1 MKKRFLRWFAVL
13 ALLVGGSAG
22 VFGTPTGLNNIP
34 TADTVPD
41 RTVAWQGFL
50 NLGGPNA
57 VNGVPGYGPTG
68 RGTLWSGF
76 KTGLRFSGLRLEW
89 GLDTP
94 ILPGQ
99 AGPLAFQTK
108 LGFNPWENGSV
119 VVGVANVALTDTRRS
134 AEPFTYGVLTQDF
147 GLLRVHAGYGYQ
159 AYGQAG
165 IGSSSLLAGVDRTF
179 KVWERDLNLNADVI
193 QTERQHAWLPAVGAK
208 YNLSQHIVLEAWGNF
223 PEHGKASGMAKIN
236 YVFTY

>member
-1 MKKRFLRWFAVL
+1 MVKQILRWLFGVAAV
-13 ALLVGGSAG
+13 AVGSVG
-22 VFGTPTGLNNIP
+22 VWGTPTGLNNIP

-41 RTVAWQGFL
+41 CTVAWQGFL

-68 RGTLWSGF
+68 RGTLWTGF
-76 KTGLRFSGLRLEW
+76 KTGLQVARVRLEW

-99 AGPLAFQTK
+99 AGPLTFQTK
-108 LGFNPWENGSV
+108 VGFNPWQNGSV
-119 VVGVANVALTDTRRS
+119 VVGVANVAITDTGRS
-134 AEPFTYGVLTQDF
+134 GEPFTYGVMTQDL
-147 GLLRVHAGYGYQ
+147 GPLRVHAGYGYQ

-165 IGSSSLLAGVDRTF
+165 IGSSSVLAGVDRTF
-179 KVWERDLNLNADVI
+179 KVLDRDLNLNADVV
-193 QTERQHAWLPAVGAK
+193 QTERQHAWLRAVGAK
-208 YNLSQHIVLEAWGNF
+208 YQLSRRFILEAWGNF
-223 PEHGKASGMAKIN
+223 PERGKASGMAKIN

>member
-1 MKKRFLRWFAVL
+1 MRKRFFRWLTGLAV
-13 ALLVGGSAG
+13 LVGGSAS

-34 TADTVPD
+34 TADTVPH

-68 RGTLWSGF
+68 KGTLWTGF
-76 KTGLRFSGLRLEW
+76 KTGLQLQRVRLEW

-108 LGFNPWENGSV
+108 VGFNPWENGSV

-134 AEPFTYGVLTQDF
+134 AEPFTYGVVTQDF
-147 GLLRVHAGYGYQ
+147 GRLRVHAGYGYQ

-179 KVWERDLNLNADVI
+179 KGSEPQCGCDSD
-193 QTERQHAWLPAVGAK
+193 GAAAR
-208 YNLSQHIVLEAWGNF
+208 V
-223 PEHGKASGMAKIN
+223 ASGGWGEVQLEFARCFRGLGKLSGARKGKWDGENQLCFHLLI
-236 YVFTY
+236 